1 MVSRR
6 PSATHHHDLSNRKGE
21 LSHNFTSSL
30 IFALRWLS
38 TRSAGGPA
46 PIAAAATWG
55 GFAGA
60 LVFGAVKRFLKISH
74 PALSSLGF
82 VTLSWRYA
90 LSRLL
95 SLLSAY

>member
-1 MVSRR
+1 MRTYDIER
-6 PSATHHHDLSNRKGE
+6 YLN
-21 LSHNFTSSL
+21 
-30 IFALRWLS
+30 I
-38 TRSAGGPA
+38 RSAYGASFSADGERLSFLMDTTGVPQVWTVDSPGA
-46 PIAAAATWG
+46 PV
-55 GFAGA
+55 A